1 MWFCGGAASVS
12 HILEGPDVVF
22 IEADLKGVVGT
33 EGLHAFEGVIKA
45 QQAHTR
51 EKDRHD
57 EKARPCMEEREINCD
72 DERACLSL
80 RMMTIPDVSWFTF
93 FVTSLT

>member
-45 QQAHTR
+45 QQVHRR
-51 EKDRHD
+51 EKGRRD
-57 EKARPCMEEREINCD
+57 EKARACAEEREINGD
-72 DERACLSL
+72 DERALSL
-80 RMMTIPDVSWFTF
+80 RMMTIPNVSCFTF